1 MLWRSSIFSQGR
13 SIVRV
18 CESLSKL
25 HEYISSSELKL
36 PSSTVSLEEDLKVSI
51 YCIPFVAIFDWVS
64 TQYRIVWSYF
74 TSLYDWARKLAPS
87 SHPIRYQTE
96 TNYDSVTCVFP
107 RFSRS
112 FVFTFW
118 LAVVLTFGFV
128 ITKLFWHTLHCAR
141 HSQNLWFFCTGF
153 SRFQGVEQEQCFGQ
167 GNNFLCY
174 VQLENS

>member
-96 TNYDSVTCVFP
+96 TNYDLVACVFP
-107 RFSRS
+107 RFRQ
-112 FVFTFW
+112 
-118 LAVVLTFGFV
+118 VVCFYLLIGR
-128 ITKLFWHTLHCAR
+128 CA
-141 HSQNLWFFCTGF
+141 NLWFCYYKAFLTYATLCSTFTEFVVFLYRFFTLSGCRAGAMF
-153 SRFQGVEQEQCFGQ
+153 WSR
-167 GNNFLCY
+167 
-174 VQLENS
+174 

>member
-51 YCIPFVAIFDWVS
+51 
-64 TQYRIVWSYF
+64 IVHRLKLSSIEYQRNTGLLWSHF
-74 TSLYDWARKLAPS
+74 ASLYDWARKLAPS

-96 TNYDSVTCVFP
+96 TNYDLVACVFP
-107 RFSRS
+107 RFRRS
-112 FVFTFW
+112 FVFTCW
-118 LAVVLTFGFV
+118 LAVVQTFGFV

-141 HSQNLWFFCTGF
+141 RSQNLWFSCTGF
-153 SRFQGVEQEQCFGQ
+153 SRFQGVEQEQCFG
-167 GNNFLCY
+167 
-174 VQLENS
+174 